1 MRWRFRSR
9 LKSSLYQA
17 ATRVWPRVAA
27 FWHLFV
33 GVLPATTCRWLL
45 HLDCLR
51 STELNGRYSATKS
64 TAEISVSGQVRT
76 TAVTFRRSRPKR
88 QTRRS
93 GFVSVLLR
101 LRFLAPA
108 KSESEKAE
116 T

>member
-45 HLDCLR
+45 HLDCSR
-51 STELNGRYSATKS
+51 STELNGRYPATKS
-64 TAEISVSGQVRT
+64 TAEISVPGQKRKF
-76 TAVTFRRSRPKR
+76 APSAKPSFERP
-88 QTRRS
+88 
-93 GFVSVLLR
+93 VC
-101 LRFLAPA
+101 P
-108 KSESEKAE
+108 
-116 T
+116 